1 MNDISGF
8 GLVANIRASTTFPA
22 GFNVTQFADDA
33 DPLDSP
39 SQQIND
45 VGMGL
50 NGDLVH
56 WSTAQPLV
64 ITLNV
69 IPNSDD
75 DKNLYVLA
83 EANRAGKGKVSAHD
97 QITITFTYPDGTTRT
112 LSNGVMTDAILGNGV
127 ASAGRMK
134 SKPYIFKFENQVIA

>member
-8 GLVANIRASTTFPA
+8 GLSANIRASTTFPA
-22 GFNVTQFADDA
+22 GFTVTQFADDA

-39 SQQIND
+39 SQQLND

-83 EANRAGKGKVSAHD
+83 EANRVAKGKTSAKD
-97 QITITFTYPDGTTRT
+97 KITIALTYASGEVRT
-112 LSNGVMTDAILGNGV
+112 LSNGVITDAMLGNGV

-134 SKPYIFKFENQVIA
+134 SKAYVFKFENQVNA

>member
-1 MNDISGF
+1 MNNISGF

-33 DPLDSP
+33 DPLDTP
-39 SQQIND
+39 SQQLND

-50 NGDLVH
+50 NGDLVY

-69 IPNSDD
+69 VPGSDD

-83 EANRAGKGKVSAHD
+83 EANRVGKGKVSAYD
-97 QITITFTYPDGTTRT
+97 RITITLSYPDGTSRT
-112 LSNGVMTDAILGNGV
+112 LSNGVITDAVLGNGF

-134 SKPYIFKFENQVIA
+134 SKPYIFKFENQVGT